1 MQKVAE
7 KYGDITSFYLGS
19 RLLIVLNSYPMMK
32 EMLVDYNFAADPRLR
47 HHLHGSL
54 RTLRDFGFA
63 GAQTVEMVDDQLDSI
78 FQTLDEAATSVTP
91 MEVLGTFILASNSII
106 TEMTLGHRF
115 ERNDPEFLKVNA
127 LMKKLPDDGITE
139 SASVSFPIIDRFGEL
154 FGLSSSVVQNL
165 EYLHSFIRKGI
176 QQREKI
182 MVDESTEP
190 ECLYDV
196 YIQEKRKAEK
206 AGDFETFKD
215 FQLIR
220 VCFEFFLAG
229 TDTTARSMEWLL
241 LYMAFYPEV
250 QDRVQNE
257 LDSVIGQSRRPRMQD
272 RTELHYT
279 SAVIDETYRK
289 ASLVACG
296 LFHRAVEETHFHG
309 YRIPSDAVI
318 LPLVYGVHHRA
329 EYWERPNE
337 FYPEHFLDDEGRY
350 RSSPYLIPFL
360 IGRRSCV
367 GESLARMEIV
377 LFFTA
382 IMQRYRVRPELE
394 SAARRRTTFRL
405 EMLDDQTFAGRPQM
419 SFMRRVT
426 RDCGILIKEGEQ
438 WSRHRRLSLK
448 SLRDS
453 GFARLKTIDMI
464 DDQLDI
470 IFECFDRFSSSCAG
484 AKVVNSFLL
493 ASNSVI
499 TEMTLGKR
507 FDRNDPHFQKV
518 NSNINDLI
526 QLRLFQSAPFLYKA
540 VELLVSVLPMTDARI
555 VKADFVHNFIQEEVR
570 KRQKIMETEGAQ
582 PRCLCDTYLLE
593 KRKAEK
599 AGDFETCQKDESK
612 TQLQM
617 EGVIEMLPKSLASLL
632 GDNFYT
638 VAAPAAAGLAAAY
651 MLYSWR
657 QGRDLPPGP
666 VGLPVLGRLP
676 WISRNQMHRSMMKIC
691 QQYGDI
697 SSFYLG
703 SRLVI
708 VVNSYPLM
716 KEMLDSQMFSG
727 RPQLRL
733 FKKLTRGCGIIFTEG
748 DVWNQQRRLSLRTLR
763 DFGFARKRTVEMV
776 DEQLDSMFNG
786 FDEIAALYEP
796 VQLLETFLLAS
807 NAIVAEMTLGQK
819 FEADDPAMKLVNAI
833 VKKLIEDGIIQGVE
847 FLFPAMERLADL
859 VPASSSL
866 RHRAPARHDS
876 GQIRKREAV
885 MKDESVEPQCL
896 CDAYIKEKRQAEKAG
911 DFETF
916 KEHQIIRVTMEFF
929 LAGTDTTA
937 RSMEWLLLYMAF
949 YPEVQDRVQNELDS
963 VVGQSRRP
971 RMQDRTELH
980 YTSAVIDETY
990 RKASLVGTG
999 VFHRSV
1005 EDATF
1010 HGYRIPSDAIIIP
1023 LVYGVHHRAEYWER
1037 PNEFYPEHF
1046 LDDEGRYRSSPY
1058 LIPFLIGRRSC
1069 VGESLARM
1077 EIFLFFTAIMQR
1089 YRVRPEPEFAAR
1101 KEEILAGSIG
1111 AFVFPGDYQVTMDRR

>member
-394 SAARRRTTFRL
+394 RDAGRPNVRRTTA
-405 EMLDDQTFAGRPQM
+405 DVIYAT
-419 SFMRRVT
+419 SY
-426 RDCGILIKEGEQ
+426 
-438 WSRHRRLSLK
+438 
-448 SLRDS
+448 
-453 GFARLKTIDMI
+453 ARLRNPHQRRRAVEPAPSVESQIASRLRLRAPENDRY
-464 DDQLDI
+464 DRRPAGHHLRVLRQ
-470 IFECFDRFSSSCAG
+470 IFLVLRGG

-599 AGDFETCQKDESK
+599 AGDFET
-612 TQLQM
+612 
-617 EGVIEMLPKSLASLL
+617 LL

-716 KEMLDSQMFSG
+716 KEMLDNV
-727 RPQLRL
+727 LRQAAAPPIQEADP
-733 FKKLTRGCGIIFTEG
+733 RCGIIFTEG

-763 DFGFARKRTVEMV
+763 DFGFARKRTTVEMV

-866 RHRAPARHDS
+866 VSDTERLHDMIR